1 MLSTVWCHLSCGAL
15 VRKLGDEGKT
25 FLHLIEKTKVKQ
37 QDDGSWHY
45 QVFFQWYFHSHNPF
59 TQAVCS
65 QIDFLVP
72 LLQP

>member
-1 MLSTVWCHLSCGAL
+1 MLSTVWCHLSCEAL

-45 QVFFQWYFHSHNPF
+45 QMFFNGIFIHIIHLHRQSVHKLTF
-59 TQAVCS
+59 
-65 QIDFLVP
+65 
-72 LLQP
+72 